1 MLHQKNTFVKYVQDQ
16 GWNVLLVNRNL
27 KSGDGQLQGRETQ
40 RAVSAHI
47 PAIIGLERCC
57 RTLLTF
63 VNKLGEEQIQN
74 AVLGSIPEHGPDKA
88 APRAQVA
95 SGG

>member
-1 MLHQKNTFVKYVQDQ
+1 MERTARESKPEPGY
-16 GWNVLLVNRNL
+16 
-27 KSGDGQLQGRETQ
+27 GQLQGRQAQ

-88 APRAQVA
+88 ELGRRIL
-95 SGG
+95 